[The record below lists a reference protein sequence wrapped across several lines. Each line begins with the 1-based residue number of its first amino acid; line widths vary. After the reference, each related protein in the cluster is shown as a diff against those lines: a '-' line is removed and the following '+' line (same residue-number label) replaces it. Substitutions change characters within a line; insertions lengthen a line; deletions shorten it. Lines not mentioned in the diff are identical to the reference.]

1 MLTYYILQEEFTK
14 FQFIIIF
21 IVIEEQGRFF
31 CYFVMNL
38 SFARV
43 FVV

>member
-1 MLTYYILQEEFTK
+1 MYYILQEEFTK

-21 IVIEEQGRFF
+21 IIIEEQDRFF
-31 CYFVMNL
+31 CNFVMNL

>member
-1 MLTYYILQEEFTK
+1 MYYILQEEFTK

-21 IVIEEQGRFF
+21 ILIEGQDRFF
-31 CYFVMNL
+31 SNFVTNL